1 MKNLNLKKVYC
12 FFIILFFLLS
22 YFLYSFI
29 ESPLYT
35 LTEGPGDA
43 FYYLVYGR
51 EAADLKFF
59 SWNGLYP
66 SNGFHPLWLIFV
78 ASSFLIS
85 QDFVIVVMLL
95 SVFLFI
101 FFVISIWYFSKIIQI
116 YNDKGIK
123 IISLF
128 MFAVVSAK
136 CFFWYMESALSV
148 VIFIS
153 YIYYVI
159 LQFKPHDK
167 IEIITPV
174 VIGTL
179 SSLLALARLD
189 LVFLISPLHAFL
201 IFSVIKQKNL
211 RSALALI
218 LLPVIIVGAYVLLI
232 YLITGAPVPLS
243 GIVKSSFPYFFIET
257 EWSKLLSKQTWYGI
271 FSVTLIFLFTI
282 GSSIITKLIKKDFIT
297 TKEKNYLNIMYFL
310 LLGCF
315 FHVAYHIS
323 FSMTGMIG
331 RWYFVIHFYVLIFS
345 ISLFLYNLKKVLKDT
360 SLYDILVHKFFSYI
374 IFVITLPLIFYVT
387 IYLRANNDYEKS
399 EGYAAMKFVEMLEKE
414 KFDKSA
420 KVYDGTDGSF
430 ALFSKMPTYH
440 VKGMAATPD
449 YVFLIKKNL
458 QAAKLLDENMREDY
472 LSKKDTDYVVSAMD
486 YVLFGE
492 IIKKGSQK
500 EQCIK
505 DMSEYN
511 MLANNKDPVFSY
523 YLIESRLYEEFL
535 RC

>member
-29 ESPLYT
+29 EPPLYT
-35 LTEGPGDA
+35 FTEGPGDA

-66 SNGFHPLWLIFV
+66 SNGFHPLWLVFV

-101 FFVISIWYFSKIIQI
+101 FFTISIWYFNKIIYI
-116 YNDKGIK
+116 YNDNGIK
-123 IISLF
+123 LVSLF

-179 SSLLALARLD
+179 SSLLALTRLD

-201 IFSVIKQKNL
+201 IFNVIKQKNL
-211 RSALALI
+211 RSTLALI
-218 LLPVIIVGAYVLLI
+218 LLPLIIVGAYILLI
-232 YLITGAPVPLS
+232 YLITGAPVHLS
-243 GIVKSSFPYFFIET
+243 GLVK
-257 EWSKLLSKQTWYGI
+257 
-271 FSVTLIFLFTI
+271 
-282 GSSIITKLIKKDFIT
+282 
-297 TKEKNYLNIMYFL
+297 
-310 LLGCF
+310 
-315 FHVAYHIS
+315 
-323 FSMTGMIG
+323 
-331 RWYFVIHFYVLIFS
+331 
-345 ISLFLYNLKKVLKDT
+345 
-360 SLYDILVHKFFSYI
+360 
-374 IFVITLPLIFYVT
+374 
-387 IYLRANNDYEKS
+387 
-399 EGYAAMKFVEMLEKE
+399 
-414 KFDKSA
+414 
-420 KVYDGTDGSF
+420 
-430 ALFSKMPTYH
+430 
-440 VKGMAATPD
+440 
-449 YVFLIKKNL
+449 
-458 QAAKLLDENMREDY
+458 
-472 LSKKDTDYVVSAMD
+472 
-486 YVLFGE
+486 
-492 IIKKGSQK
+492 
-500 EQCIK
+500 
-505 DMSEYN
+505 
-511 MLANNKDPVFSY
+511 
-523 YLIESRLYEEFL
+523 
-535 RC
+535 